1 MPRIFDNIE
10 KDLLPALQETLDVA
24 DRSDFCVG
32 YFNLRGWKQLDSYID
47 KWSGQD
53 NARCRLLVGM
63 QRLPEEELREY
74 LSLVHSDQ
82 AIDNQTA
89 LRLKK
94 KLAEQ
99 FRTQLTFGV
108 PTNEDEAGLR
118 RLAAQLKGGKVVV
131 KLFLR
136 HSLHA
141 KLYLIFRSD
150 KINPIVGYLGS
161 SNLTLS
167 GLSHQGEL
175 NVDVLDGD
183 ATEKLAWEPP
193 GADTVVTRQWAGR
206 QL

>member
-1 MPRIFDNIE
+1 
-10 KDLLPALQETLDVA
+10 
-24 DRSDFCVG
+24 
-32 YFNLRGWKQLDSYID
+32 
-47 KWSGQD
+47 KWAGMEES
-53 NARCRLLVGM
+53 RCRLLVGM

-108 PTNEDEAGLR
+108 PTNADEAGLR
-118 RLAAQLKGGKVVV
+118 RLAAQLKAGKVVV

-141 KLYLIFRSD
+141 KLYLILRSD
-150 KINPIVGYLGS
+150 KINPIVGY
-161 SNLTLS
+161 
-167 GLSHQGEL
+167 
-175 NVDVLDGD
+175 
-183 ATEKLAWEPP
+183 
-193 GADTVVTRQWAGR
+193 
-206 QL
+206 

>member
-10 KDLLPALQETLDVA
+10 KELLPALQETLDVS
-24 DRSDFCVG
+24 DRSDFSVG

-47 KWSGQD
+47 KWSGRG
-53 NARCRLLVGM
+53 NACCRLLVGM
-63 QRLPEEELREY
+63 QRLPEEELRDY

-118 RLAAQLKGGKVVV
+118 RLAAQLKAGKVVV

-183 ATEKLAWEPP
+183 ATEKLARWFE
-193 GADTVVTRQWAGR
+193 DRWNDKW
-206 QL
+206 